1 MTTPAAADITAR
13 IIAQDLAYPM
23 TASPALTQNLGTA
36 NLICVASM
44 VVWAAGLPAADLI
57 IPLIPPL
64 PLTAMRTGL
73 AALVLVT
80 VWLLIEGPH
89 RVLTANWRR
98 GMAVGGI
105 CIGLGAVLLVI
116 GQAYTDAVTVSIITA
131 TMPII
136 GIGLEVLLDGR
147 RITKALVIG
156 MVLSLAGGVIALAK
170 GGFSLDL
177 GLGALAAFGS
187 CCAFT
192 WGSRATVTQFPTL
205 TPLGRTA
212 ITVGGA
218 FAVMLV
224 LSLGWGALGGAAVQW
239 AAMGPKHYAALAI
252 FGIGSLALSQ
262 VLWIISVEK
271 LGIGAASLH
280 MNAVPFYVMIIAFAL
295 GAQWS
300 WLQTFG
306 AAVVVVGVMIAQG
319 MIRPLAR

>member
-1 MTTPAAADITAR
+1 MTT
-13 IIAQDLAYPM
+13 
-23 TASPALTQNLGTA
+23 SPAIPQGIATA
-36 NLICVASM
+36 NLICMASM

-57 IPLIPPL
+57 IPLIPPVA
-64 PLTAMRTGL
+64 LTAMRTGL
-73 AALVLVT
+73 AAAVLVT
-80 VWLLIEGPH
+80 VWLLVEGP
-89 RVLTANWRR
+89 RAVLCANWLR

-116 GQAYTDAVTVSIITA
+116 GQAYTDAITVSIITA

-147 RITKALVIG
+147 RITRALILG
-156 MVLSLAGGVIALAK
+156 MILSLAGGVIALAK

-177 GLGALAAFGS
+177 GLGALAAFAS

-192 WGSRATVTQFPTL
+192 WGSRATVTQFRDL

-218 FAVMLV
+218 FLVMFV
-224 LSLGWGALGGAAVQW
+224 VSLGWAAMGGAPVQW
-239 AAMGPKHYAALAI
+239 AALGPKEYAALAI

-262 VLWIISVEK
+262 ILWIISVEK

-295 GAQWS
+295 GAEWS

-306 AAVVVVGVMIAQG
+306 AVIVVLGVMIAQG
-319 MIRPLAR
+319 MIRLPAR

>member
-1 MTTPAAADITAR
+1 
-13 IIAQDLAYPM
+13 M
-23 TASPALTQNLGTA
+23 TASPALAQSIATA

-44 VVWAAGLPAADLI
+44 VVWSAGLPAADLI

-64 PLTAMRTGL
+64 PLTALRTGL
-73 AALVLVT
+73 AATVLVG
-80 VWLLIEGPH
+80 VWLLVEGARH
-89 RVLTANWRR
+89 VRQADWLR
-98 GMAVGGI
+98 GMAVGGV

-147 RITKALVIG
+147 RITRALVLG
-156 MVLSLAGGVIALAK
+156 MALSLAGGVIALAK

-187 CCAFT
+187 CAAFT
-192 WGSRATVTQFPTL
+192 WGSRATVTQFPAL

-224 LSLGWGALGGAAVQW
+224 ISLCWSALGGAPVQW
-239 AAMGPKHYAALAI
+239 AALGLREYAALAI

-262 VLWIISVEK
+262 ILWIVSVER

-295 GAQWS
+295 GAEWS

-306 AAVVVVGVMIAQG
+306 AGVVVLGVMIAQG
-319 MIRPLAR
+319 MIRVPAR